1 MDAIRSQAMR
11 KTNATKAKVMRVPNM
26 LISSE
31 PKGVAVFNGE
41 DVVANCS
48 LQKDLMPKSRIGLGS
63 A

>member
-26 LISSE
+26 LISS
-31 PKGVAVFNGE
+31 KLKALVVFDRE
-41 DVVANCS
+41 DVEANCS